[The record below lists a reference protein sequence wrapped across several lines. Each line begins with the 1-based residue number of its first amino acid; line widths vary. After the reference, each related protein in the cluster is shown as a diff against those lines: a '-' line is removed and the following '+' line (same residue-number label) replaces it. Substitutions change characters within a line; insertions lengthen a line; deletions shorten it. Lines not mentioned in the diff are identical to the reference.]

1 MERPDWGKKHLCTS
15 CGARYYDMG
24 AALPTCPKC
33 GTVEASEPPSKAKRD
48 RKAKEAEISAPPKSV
63 PAAIKGNADAEDDDF
78 DAEIDKIAIDG
89 AEDDEDLIPGSAD
102 LDDDAE
108 DVTQVLDPPIRLEKS

>member
-1 MERPDWGKKHLCTS
+1 MERPDWGKKHLCAS

-33 GTVEASEPPSKAKRD
+33 GTVEVSEPAPKAKRD
-48 RKAKEAEISAPPKSV
+48 RKAKDAEISAPPKSA
-63 PAAIKGNADAEDDDF
+63 PTAIKGNADAEDDDL
-78 DAEIDKIAIDG
+78 DAEIDKIAVDD
-89 AEDDEDLIPGSAD
+89 AEDDEDLIAGSAD

-108 DVTQVLDPPIRLEKS
+108 DVTQALDPPIRLGKS